1 MSHDLAAVGFV
12 LQQADDLTALD
23 FAGLRF
29 VEQQVAPVGGDG
41 VGLQQQVPDI
51 RLASEHRQT

>member
-29 VEQQVAPVGGDG
+29 VEQQVEPVGGDG

-51 RLASEHRQT
+51 RLACEH